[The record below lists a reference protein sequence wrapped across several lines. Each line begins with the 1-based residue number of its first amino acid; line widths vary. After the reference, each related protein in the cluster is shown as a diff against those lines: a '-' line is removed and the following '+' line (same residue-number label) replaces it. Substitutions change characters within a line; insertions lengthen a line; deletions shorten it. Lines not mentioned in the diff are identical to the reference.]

1 MESPHLIEGRTEA
14 LGASPARKAGGR
26 EGSLYDAQITD
37 QRDRVRISEMP
48 GASLSVVERVCKMKA
63 NIPSPINTFRR
74 SINALTAAEL
84 PRQCSLE
91 CAKTKLLRTRCATTY
106 LEERRAP
113 PCDALYSDG
122 IVGHRSCDRIV
133 FDPSAAAPSDQSP
146 RVRRDEVTLAFRR
159 QHDAVDVLRLA
170 AEVVRRADMEALVR
184 GAYLHHLAGQDGDPG
199 AVDLDLVVVAHLAA

>member
-1 MESPHLIEGRTEA
+1 
-14 LGASPARKAGGR
+14 
-26 EGSLYDAQITD
+26 
-37 QRDRVRISEMP
+37 
-48 GASLSVVERVCKMKA
+48 MKA
-63 NIPSPINTFRR
+63 NISSPINTFRR
-74 SINALTAAEL
+74 SINTLTAAEL

-91 CAKTKLLRTRCATTY
+91 CAKTKSLRTRRATTY
-106 LEERRAP
+106 LEERKAP

-170 AEVVRRADMEALVR
+170 AEVVRRADVEALVR
-184 GAYLHHLAGQDGDPG
+184 GTHLHDFARQDRGPLAVDFDLIVVAYL
-199 AVDLDLVVVAHLAA
+199 AA